1 MKRRKTFRV
10 MALGATL
17 LVLGTTLG
25 ACEAKPGVAAATS
38 SAVVTEEEMGQITAE
53 MSKVNIKPGRFDL
66 LFPVLF
72 LKSGGRKI
80 LRDCPRYED
89 IPEKLFQIPADAQL
103 SPLSKD
109 LLRLRVCIA
118 ATNPPEAENMGV
130 KPVSPQITASM
141 DALFKKISSDPSLL
155 QSPRFK
161 TAVELSKQQQLA
173 QQGAVTPQG

>member
-1 MKRRKTFRV
+1 MKHKRV
-10 MALGATL
+10 FQAVTTGVAIAALGMTL
-17 LVLGTTLG
+17 SG
-25 ACEAKPGVAAATS
+25 CEAKPGVAAATS

-103 SPLSKD
+103 SPASKD

-130 KPVSPQITASM
+130 KPVSPQIAASM
-141 DALFKKISSDPSLL
+141 DALFQKIRTEPSLI

-161 TAVELSKQQQLA
+161 AAVELSKQQQRA